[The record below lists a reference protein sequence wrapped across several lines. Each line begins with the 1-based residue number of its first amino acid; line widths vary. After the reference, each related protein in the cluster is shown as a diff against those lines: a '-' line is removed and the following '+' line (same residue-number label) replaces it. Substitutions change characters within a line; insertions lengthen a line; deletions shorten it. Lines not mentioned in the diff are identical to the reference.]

1 MVIKSANNTAT
12 IQLKPILPSH
22 GPITAYRIIVLNEDT
37 ASIGVHKDSPLKN
50 WAEARKE
57 NLPFYIGAE
66 LKPEVLSF
74 FSTLML
80 NTLLICFFALI

>member
-1 MVIKSANNTAT
+1 MVIKSVNNTAT

-22 GPITAYRIIVLNEDT
+22 GPITAYRIIVLNEDA

-50 WAEARKE
+50 WVEAKAE

-66 LKPEVLSF
+66 LRPEVCSKYII
-74 FSTLML
+74 S
-80 NTLLICFFALI
+80 N